1 MSQEN
6 YQYYSLDPRPQI
18 HQAAFFVDKNRKYLF
33 DVNQNIKI
41 KKLKQMI
48 VAAADLNKAGLRIFH
63 DGKEYTDYDESALDE
78 LFPDLTYVEFYIQ
91 YSYEQIEDLEEIIDL
106 KLQQHC
112 LEHDDKYPYF
122 YCFTCGKSICNK
134 CMLSGAHNGHETK
147 EKYDYLLASKNLV
160 EVLFKDLKDILKNTK
175 EGSNDTIDALKAKV
189 EIQFFPKLVE
199 LVKKIE
205 NNMMKLILFYL
216 EKEKGNYHTIENN
229 VKLLKSHCEE
239 GLDKLKE
246 EIVIE
251 DIMLDEDVFLTFDSK
266 FKEIGKEKEKFKEDI
281 DKYKQ
286 FSDNINLIQSV
297 IEKTYNEIYNF
308 LIKYLTVTEFENLKN
323 QINSQNINVI
333 DKKRILNT
341 LLSNVK
347 KNRPNSEK
355 KYIRSSDKYHMNNN
369 MSNDRNIDR
378 SNNIN
383 LNNNNNTNASGYYLR
398 SKNNNLGN
406 NNLNN
411 LNNAN
416 NNNTNVNV
424 NLFSNKFNS
433 NNKKDD
439 MEVDNDNNDN
449 NNVNIAYNISN
460 KNNNN
465 NHAITNKRYN
475 LRNIR
480 PNNHSEN
487 YIEIDDDN
495 DNENND
501 NTENNNYI
509 QENNDI
515 NIKNNNQ
522 NNSNIIINKNNLN
535 NNIISENNK
544 NQEMNMNIPESGYT
558 FDNMGSNIFKEKH
571 NVNNNPRQDNN
582 INNIHHH
589 HQIEKNVHQNINNNI
604 NITNKSN
611 SEEEEEVISNSPIY
625 NIICNIIP
633 SKSQIVLYNV
643 DQDCIMRKSISFSP
657 LLGVNQFL
665 PDCAW
670 VNNNNKL
677 YILGGIYNN
686 AITSKIFLEYDPIKD
701 KMKRLPDSLF
711 PHSKHSLFA
720 YNNQIYAVGG
730 DKFECEKFDINNNEW
745 TALPNLSF
753 KQIYPVLYVHNDI
766 LYSFFGI
773 DENIKKSDNIQKL
786 NLKNPKAKWQKVN
799 YKRNKCNLNLYGCGI
814 AKINENCV
822 LFLGGMDDNGIRDDA
837 IQFDF
842 STLTAKKTDFLLEEK
857 AYFKDSILLK
867 LSQKDFGNFSIED
880 NNPFL
885 KINFQVNVKK
895 LTN

>member
-6 YQYYSLDPRPQI
+6 YQPYSIEERPQI
-18 HQAAFFVDKNRKYLF
+18 HQACFFVDKNRKYLF

-63 DGKEYTDYDESALDE
+63 DGKEYTDYDENALDE

-112 LEHDDKYPYF
+112 LEHEDKYPYF

-134 CMLSGAHNGHETK
+134 CMLSGKHNGHETK

-251 DIMLDEDVFLTFDSK
+251 DIMLDENVFLTFDSK

-286 FSDNINLIQSV
+286 FSDNINIIQSV

-347 KNRPNSEK
+347 KRPNSEK
-355 KYIRSSDKYHMNNN
+355 KIIKSNDKY
-369 MSNDRNIDR
+369 
-378 SNNIN
+378 N
-383 LNNNNNTNASGYYLR
+383 LNNNNNNYNNINMSNNINIINNNNNPSGSSSGYYLR
-398 SKNNNLGN
+398 SKNNNLDN
-406 NNLNN
+406 NIP
-411 LNNAN
+411 
-416 NNNTNVNV
+416 NNTNLNVNV
-424 NLFSNKFNS
+424 NLFPTKFNNNNSHSNKKEKEKDEMDIDNDNS
-433 NNKKDD
+433 NN
-439 MEVDNDNNDN
+439 
-449 NNVNIAYNISN
+449 NIIISN
-460 KNNNN
+460 KNNINNKNDNINN
-465 NHAITNKRYN
+465 NNKRYN
-475 LRNIR
+475 LRSIR
-480 PNNHSEN
+480 PNKNAENEN
-487 YIEIDDDN
+487 YIEIEDDN
-495 DNENND
+495 DNNSNNEIEN
-501 NTENNNYI
+501 ENI
-509 QENNDI
+509 ENNDI
-515 NIKNNNQ
+515 N
-522 NNSNIIINKNNLN
+522 
-535 NNIISENNK
+535 NNK
-544 NQEMNMNIPESGYT
+544 NINI
-558 FDNMGSNIFKEKH
+558 
-571 NVNNNPRQDNN
+571 NNNNKINENN
-582 INNIHHH
+582 INNNNNNNNESGYSFHNLGPNVFK
-589 HQIEKNVHQNINNNI
+589 EKNVLNNNNTNNI
-604 NITNKSN
+604 NINKS
-611 SEEEEEVISNSPIY
+611 SEEEEEEISNSPIY

-633 SKSQIVLYNV
+633 SKNQVVLYNV
-643 DQDCIMRKSISFSP
+643 DQDCIIRKHINFSP
-657 LLGVNQFL
+657 LLGLNQFL

-677 YILGGIYNN
+677 YILGGINTN
-686 AITSKIFLEYDPIKD
+686 SQPSKIFLEYDPIKHHI
-701 KMKRLPDSLF
+701 KRLPDSINV
-711 PHSKHSLFA
+711 HSKHSLFA
-720 YNNQIYAVGG
+720 YNNQIYAIGG
-730 DKFECEKFDINNNEW
+730 DKLECEKFDIIKNEW
-745 TALPNLSF
+745 STLPNLSF

-773 DENIKKSDNIQKL
+773 DENIKKCDNIQKL
-786 NLKNPKAKWQKVN
+786 NLKNPKAKWIKVN
-799 YKRNKCNLNLYGCGI
+799 YKRNKCNLNVYGCGI

-880 NNPFL
+880 SNPFL

>member
-6 YQYYSLDPRPQI
+6 YQPYSIEERPQI
-18 HQAAFFVDKNRKYLF
+18 HQACFFVDKNRKYLF

-63 DGKEYTDYDESALDE
+63 DGKEYTDYDENALDE

-112 LEHDDKYPYF
+112 LEHEDKYPYF

-134 CMLSGAHNGHETK
+134 CMLSGKHNGHETK

-251 DIMLDEDVFLTFDSK
+251 DIMLDENVFLTFDSK

-286 FSDNINLIQSV
+286 FSDNINIIQSV

-347 KNRPNSEK
+347 KRPNSEK
-355 KYIRSSDKYHMNNN
+355 KHIKINDKYNLN
-369 MSNDRNIDR
+369 SNINAN
-378 SNNIN
+378 NNIN
-383 LNNNNNTNASGYYLR
+383 NNAPGSGYYLR
-398 SKNNNLGN
+398 SKNNNFDN
-406 NNLNN
+406 NINN
-411 LNNAN
+411 P
-416 NNNTNVNV
+416 NVNV
-424 NLFSNKFNS
+424 NLFPTKFND
-433 NNKKDD
+433 NKKDEMD
-439 MEVDNDNNDN
+439 IDNDNNN
-449 NNVNIAYNISN
+449 TNISN
-460 KNNNN
+460 KNNN
-465 NHAITNKRYN
+465 KRYN
-475 LRNIR
+475 LRSIR
-480 PNNHSEN
+480 PNKNSEN
-487 YIEIDDDN
+487 YIEIDDVQNNEKEDKDN
-495 DNENND
+495 NENINNIKDNNKINIHTINNKNNDIINENNK
-501 NTENNNYI
+501 NNA
-509 QENNDI
+509 NNDI
-515 NIKNNNQ
+515 N
-522 NNSNIIINKNNLN
+522 
-535 NNIISENNK
+535 
-544 NQEMNMNIPESGYT
+544 MNMVESGYT
-558 FDNMGSNIFKEKH
+558 FDNMGPNIFKEKNTKNIKHENLH
-571 NVNNNPRQDNN
+571 NQPEKNIHQNN
-582 INNIHHH
+582 I
-589 HQIEKNVHQNINNNI
+589 NINNNNN
-604 NITNKSN
+604 NINKSF
-611 SEEEEEVISNSPIY
+611 EEEEEEISNSPIY
-625 NIICNIIP
+625 NIICNIVP
-633 SKSQIVLYNV
+633 SKNQIVLYNV
-643 DQDCIMRKSISFSP
+643 DQDCIMRKHMIFSP
-657 LLGVNQFL
+657 LLGINQFL

-677 YILGGIYNN
+677 YILGGITHNS
-686 AITSKIFLEYDPIKD
+686 ISSKIFLEYDPIKHQI
-701 KMKRLPDSLF
+701 KRLPDSLH

-720 YNNQIYAVGG
+720 YNNQIYAIGG
-730 DKFECEKFDINNNEW
+730 DKLECERFDINNNEW
-745 TALPNLSF
+745 APLPNLSF

-773 DENIKKSDNIQKL
+773 DENIKKCDNIQKL

-799 YKRNKCNLNLYGCGI
+799 YKRNKCNLNVYGCGI

-880 NNPFL
+880 TNPFL

>member
-1 MSQEN
+1 MSQQDN
-6 YQYYSLDPRPQI
+6 YQSYPIEARPQI

-134 CMLSGAHNGHETK
+134 CMLSGKHNGHETK

-286 FSDNINLIQSV
+286 FSDNINIIQSV

-347 KNRPNSEK
+347 RRPNSEK
-355 KYIRSSDKYHMNNN
+355 KHIKSNDKY
-369 MSNDRNIDR
+369 
-378 SNNIN
+378 N
-383 LNNNNNTNASGYYLR
+383 LNNSNNSNINMSSIINTNNNNPSGSGSGYYLR
-398 SKNNNLGN
+398 SKNNNLDN
-406 NNLNN
+406 NIP
-411 LNNAN
+411 
-416 NNNTNVNV
+416 NNTNVNV
-424 NLFSNKFNS
+424 NLFPTKFN
-433 NNKKDD
+433 
-439 MEVDNDNNDN
+439 
-449 NNVNIAYNISN
+449 
-460 KNNNN
+460 
-465 NHAITNKRYN
+465 
-475 LRNIR
+475 
-480 PNNHSEN
+480 
-487 YIEIDDDN
+487 
-495 DNENND
+495 
-501 NTENNNYI
+501 
-509 QENNDI
+509 
-515 NIKNNNQ
+515 
-522 NNSNIIINKNNLN
+522 NNSNSKKKMKWISIMIIM
-535 NNIISENNK
+535 IILILFLIKIIKVKMS
-544 NQEMNMNIPESGYT
+544 
-558 FDNMGSNIFKEKH
+558 
-571 NVNNNPRQDNN
+571 
-582 INNIHHH
+582 
-589 HQIEKNVHQNINNNI
+589 
-604 NITNKSN
+604 IT
-611 SEEEEEVISNSPIY
+611 
-625 NIICNIIP
+625 
-633 SKSQIVLYNV
+633 
-643 DQDCIMRKSISFSP
+643 
-657 LLGVNQFL
+657 
-665 PDCAW
+665 
-670 VNNNNKL
+670 
-677 YILGGIYNN
+677 
-686 AITSKIFLEYDPIKD
+686 IKD
-701 KMKRLPDSLF
+701 
-711 PHSKHSLFA
+711 
-720 YNNQIYAVGG
+720 I
-730 DKFECEKFDINNNEW
+730 I
-745 TALPNLSF
+745 
-753 KQIYPVLYVHNDI
+753 
-766 LYSFFGI
+766 
-773 DENIKKSDNIQKL
+773 
-786 NLKNPKAKWQKVN
+786 
-799 YKRNKCNLNLYGCGI
+799 
-814 AKINENCV
+814 
-822 LFLGGMDDNGIRDDA
+822 
-837 IQFDF
+837 
-842 STLTAKKTDFLLEEK
+842 
-857 AYFKDSILLK
+857 
-867 LSQKDFGNFSIED
+867 
-880 NNPFL
+880 
-885 KINFQVNVKK
+885 
-895 LTN
+895 